1 MHALSL
7 HNSLSRRKE
16 RFEPLDHQH
25 VRMYVCGPTVYD
37 LAHIGNART
46 MVVFDVLSRVLRV
59 LYPRV
64 TYVRNITDVD
74 DKINARAKES
84 GEPIAS
90 ITARTTADFH
100 ADMANLGVLPP
111 DEEPRATQHIGQM
124 IEIIQRLIDA
134 GHAYAAEGHVLFSV
148 PSFKAYGHLSGHAP
162 DELLAGARID
172 VAPYKRD
179 AGDFVL
185 WKPSSPDIPGW
196 DSPWGRGRPGW
207 HIECSAMSWR
217 YLGET
222 FDIHGG
228 GTDLIFP
235 HHENELAQS
244 VCAFPGSHFARYWV
258 HSGMLQ
264 INDEKMSK
272 SLGNFFTIREV
283 LAKAPAEAIRLA
295 LIRTHYHSVADFSE
309 AALAEAR
316 RELDRFYRA
325 LERYPDIAA
334 VDVPPSVMEALCD
347 DLNTPL
353 ALSAMH
359 ALADR
364 ALAGDFDAACGLRA
378 AGAVLGIV
386 AAGCGRVVP
395 RWRCRCRGDRGG
407 DCRAAG
413 GAQGTR
419 VCPCRRDPRRMG
431 GEGHCVRG
439 RAARHDLAACGLR
452 GIEALGD
459 TPSPT
464 LPRCAG
470 EGDWQQ
476 GLPLPRSGGGLG
488 RGYRPMTGREGG
500 ADIAPIGNSPVVVLV
515 RPQLADNIGACARAM
530 ANGGLFHL
538 RLVAPRDGWPQ
549 EKAWRNASGADRIL
563 DAVTL
568 FASVPDADR
577 RSAPRL
583 RNVSASA
590 PHHKAGAHRA
600 RRRGRTARDLS
611 SRSACR
617 HSVRTRARRPRQR

>member
-46 MVVFDVLSRVLRV
+46 FVVFDVLSRVLRV

-100 ADMANLGVLPP
+100 ADMAKLGVLPP
-111 DEEPRATQHIGQM
+111 DEEPRATQHIEQM

-148 PSFKAYGHLSGHAP
+148 PSFRAYGHLSGHSP

-185 WKPSSPDIPGW
+185 WKPSPPDIPGW

-228 GTDLIFP
+228 GADLIFP

-244 VCAFPGSHFARYWV
+244 VCAFPDSHFARYWV

-283 LAKAPAEAIRLA
+283 LAKAPAEVIRLA
-295 LIRTHYHSVADFSE
+295 LIRTHYRSVADFSD
-309 AALAEAR
+309 AALVEAR
-316 RELDRFYRA
+316 REVDRFYRA

-334 VDVPPSVMEALCD
+334 VDVPPSVMEALSD

-378 AGAVLGIV
+378 AGAVLGLLQQD
-386 AAGCGRVVP
+386 AGT
-395 RWRCRCRGDRGG
+395 WFRGG
-407 DCRAAG
+407 DVDVAAVEAAIAERLAARKAREFARADAIRAEWAAKGIAFEDGPQGTTWRRAA
-413 GAQGTR
+413 
-419 VCPCRRDPRRMG
+419 
-431 GEGHCVRG
+431 
-439 RAARHDLAACGLR
+439 L
-452 GIEALGD
+452 
-459 TPSPT
+459 
-464 LPRCAG
+464 
-470 EGDWQQ
+470 
-476 GLPLPRSGGGLG
+476 
-488 RGYRPMTGREGG
+488 
-500 ADIAPIGNSPVVVLV
+500 
-515 RPQLADNIGACARAM
+515 
-530 ANGGLFHL
+530 
-538 RLVAPRDGWPQ
+538 
-549 EKAWRNASGADRIL
+549 
-563 DAVTL
+563 
-568 FASVPDADR
+568 
-577 RSAPRL
+577 
-583 RNVSASA
+583 
-590 PHHKAGAHRA
+590 
-600 RRRGRTARDLS
+600 
-611 SRSACR
+611 
-617 HSVRTRARRPRQR
+617 